1 MCGIAI
7 SFCLKEQLIIS
18 CPLLALDGSSL
29 FTKSCQVSLARYIPT
44 PRKIKR
50 SLRLVMEC
58 VSTNSHL
65 PCIFG
70 YVWLSSNQDLQP
82 RHVKHPQAAGPT
94 AQDNCKALVAVPA
107 QQHHETE
114 LAMLC
119 GAKLSKKCS
128 ADIWRVSVP
137 HVLSSWKP
145 VPGLSRFVPL
155 CWFRSLS
162 LAFHYVLYYKY
173 ICL

>member
-7 SFCLKEQLIIS
+7 SFWLKEQLIIS

-70 YVWLSSNQDLQP
+70 YVWLSSIIKTCNQDTLNILKRLAPLLKTIARRWSRFLPSNIMRPSLQCC
-82 RHVKHPQAAGPT
+82 V
-94 AQDNCKALVAVPA
+94 AQNCPK
-107 QQHHETE
+107 
-114 LAMLC
+114 
-119 GAKLSKKCS
+119 
-128 ADIWRVSVP
+128 SVP
-137 HVLSSWKP
+137 RTSDEFQCRMCWVAEN
-145 VPGLSRFVPL
+145 RFL
-155 CWFRSLS
+155 D
-162 LAFHYVLYYKY
+162 
-173 ICL
+173 